1 MTLSYW
7 YKYIIKKEMYRVD
20 DVDLAISWLFTAHA
34 RGLDVFIIFFVH
46 PQKIIYAQFIV
57 KATEFLNMNLV
68 HFGVRLNHFYS
79 CDHSGIN

>member
-1 MTLSYW
+1 MTLIEQYHDFSQLTH
-7 YKYIIKKEMYRVD
+7 K
-20 DVDLAISWLFTAHA
+20 
-34 RGLDVFIIFFVH
+34 GLMFSFFPFVH

-68 HFGVRLNHFYS
+68 HFCVRLNHFYS

>member
-1 MTLSYW
+1 MTLIEQYHDFSQLTY
-7 YKYIIKKEMYRVD
+7 E
-20 DVDLAISWLFTAHA
+20 
-34 RGLDVFIIFFVH
+34 GLMFSFFPFVH

-57 KATEFLNMNLV
+57 KATEFPNMNLV

>member
-1 MTLSYW
+1 MTLIEQYHDFSQLTH
-7 YKYIIKKEMYRVD
+7 E
-20 DVDLAISWLFTAHA
+20 
-34 RGLDVFIIFFVH
+34 GLMFSFFPFVH